1 MLSQSMIQEMLN
13 PVGVG
18 PFAVGFTVSKVGEG
32 WYFSHGGCNWGFR
45 ALMLAHKVK
54 GYGLVVMTNADQGS
68 TVINE
73 ISRRIQYTYNW
84 DSVASAVERG
94 YRR

>member
-1 MLSQSMIQEMLN
+1 
-13 PVGVG
+13 
-18 PFAVGFTVSKVGEG
+18 
-32 WYFSHGGCNWGFR
+32 
-45 ALMLAHKVK
+45 MLAHKVK

-94 YRR
+94 Y